1 LPLLWLKLSVE
12 QTLLLSQPLDDRT
25 PTMLPNP
32 KSSHR
37 LAPQR
42 GLRRLVTLVALISW
56 LCTIPVNA
64 QQVVKV
70 GGYDFPPFVDK
81 TPGATSLTLDLIAA
95 LNAFQKKYIFE
106 FVHTSSKRR
115 FINFDEGKYDLIF
128 FEAIDWG
135 WQGREMAASEVIM
148 HGGTVYI
155 TRMEKYKDQRYFD
168 DLRGKT
174 IWGIL
179 GYHYGFANF
188 NADYEFLKKNYNAHM
203 TTSQDGLI
211 EAAVTG
217 RADIS
222 VVVKEYLQIY
232 LLKHPDVQNKI
243 LVSTKFDAVNAYTIL
258 VRKGINPS
266 VADINKLLLD
276 MENAGILKKLW
287 GKYNLK

>member
-1 LPLLWLKLSVE
+1 VAWLVF
-12 QTLLLSQPLDDRT
+12 
-25 PTMLPNP
+25 
-32 KSSHR
+32 
-37 LAPQR
+37 
-42 GLRRLVTLVALISW
+42 ISW
-56 LCTIPVNA
+56 LYTIPVNA

-81 TPGATSLTLDLIAA
+81 TAGATSLTLDLIDA

-115 FINFDEGKYDLIF
+115 FINFDEKKYDLIF
-128 FEAIDWG
+128 FEALDWG
-135 WQGREMAASEVIM
+135 WQGREIEASQVIM

-168 DLRGKT
+168 DFRGKT

-188 NADYEFLKKNYNAHM
+188 NADHEFLKRKFNAHM
-203 TTSQDGLI
+203 TTSQEGLI

-222 VVVKEYLQIY
+222 VVVQEYLQIY
-232 LLKHPDVQNKI
+232 LLKHPEVQKKI
-243 LVSTKFDAVNAYTIL
+243 LVSTKFDAVNSYTIL

-266 VADINKLLLD
+266 VSEINKILSD
-276 MENAGILKKLW
+276 MESAGILKKLW